1 MNKPFEAK
9 KLEIEKDLDGMS
21 LKMIQNHFKLY
32 EGYVKKTNEI
42 QEKLKTADKKTA
54 NGVYSEYGELKRQET
69 FAVNGMKLHEFYF
82 AALGGDGTPKGEL
95 VGMIE
100 RDFGYVDAWKEE
112 MVATGL
118 SARGWAVLAYD
129 YGDMKLHIYG
139 GDAHNIGSVW
149 NCAIILPLDVYE
161 HSYFIDYAVDRK
173 AYIESFFKN
182 LNWDF
187 LNGLVNNWSLK

>member
-1 MNKPFEAK
+1 
-9 KLEIEKDLDGMS
+9 
-21 LKMIQNHFKLY
+21 
-32 EGYVKKTNEI
+32 
-42 QEKLKTADKKTA
+42 
-54 NGVYSEYGELKRQET
+54 
-69 FAVNGMKLHEFYF
+69 MKLHEFYF

-100 RDFGYVDAWKEE
+100 RDFGFVDAWKEE

-118 SARGWAVLAYD
+118 SARGWAVLCYD
-129 YGDMKLHIYG
+129 YGDMKLHIYS
-139 GDAHNIGSVW
+139 GDAHNIGAVW

-187 LNGLVNNWSLK
+187 LNGLVKNWSLK